1 MAVLSLDDPRF
12 KPLTPEEE
20 EEKKKQKKITEENK
34 QDLVKAGF
42 DETDIELPAEEN
54 SEVSGLTS
62 FVAGIASGGIK
73 IPEGVASLTAE
84 LMDLGA
90 GQLIG
95 VPSTRDSTISAVA
108 EVEQFFDKIN
118 PFEELADQRAA
129 GKISEALT
137 QVIGFGMGGG
147 KLALKSADAIAEKL
161 AKKAINAKKS
171 GKYVNPKNPNLKKGT
186 KKAEQ
191 LNKLSGA
198 KRFAAMSVGG
208 GAGEVFVVDNEKIGT
223 FGDLFEGGPT
233 ELDREKSTD
242 VAEDASRRL
251 LNRVRF
257 GSESVL
263 LAPFIYGVGQS
274 AKALAK
280 RGKELAYSSSKIE
293 RGLDKLASIF
303 RFRGTKPQEIA
314 TAKQQQ
320 KARGMRD
327 TNFAEEKVAL
337 IDKEIDRVFPE
348 YRKFFNASSNEE
360 RKQFLKLLDDT
371 LFEGDLTKP
380 LDAKLKKNILTT
392 VFKRMGKEEGVV
404 TGNKIIDILD
414 KTRKEFNDLLEIT
427 AAGPGGKVDLP
438 SGVTKDLRKIMGNRV
453 KNYIGN
459 TFEIFE
465 DAESG
470 FFQKYKPTKDAV
482 KNTKELFKRYAA
494 KNKNPITDLEAEGM
508 VNDIIKQVRKMDP
521 SKDTLPTFSYQNLS
535 KSADDAMG
543 LKTFSQTLAKN
554 LPGGKKEIQ
563 VIGKGSKVFR
573 ELFGEI
579 NDVRHSIFEGTN
591 RLSAIA
597 RKNQLFDE
605 ILDADEV
612 AKANAKSDTPF
623 GQKGFFHDSP
633 LSAKRAFGP
642 EADIVPMDEYVKEY
656 FKEGVLVNRL
666 SNTYTTREIAEG
678 FTNVSK
684 IQDFMRGDTGGAL
697 GKTFSAAWRYGILTP
712 KAGAQYAKTILS
724 VPTHIR
730 NFLSSAAF
738 SVANGAILSNPRVFA
753 RAMNNAFGSVQVGG
767 PRKELSQEKYREY
780 LELGIVNTNVR
791 IGDLRNLMKD
801 VRFGEGNIATDSV
814 LKPMIDI
821 LGKKTSRGIKKAG
834 KFMQDLY
841 VAEDDIWKIVNYE
854 TQLVKRGDLYK
865 KAGVKIFP
873 DALKKEVAEIVQDTV
888 PNYAKVGEFVRAMRV
903 SPLGNFMS
911 WPSEV
916 FRTGAGIFRQ
926 IIKDLKDPITGK
938 INPITSTNPMKS
950 EGMKRLVG
958 TTLAMGVIPYSLI
971 KGSQAIYGVTQEEA
985 DAARDFVAPWSKNSQ
1000 LIFVKDPDTGELYY
1014 TDWSKNNVY
1023 DTLTR
1028 PFQSLLTNIQ
1038 QGIEDEEILL
1048 KGFIEGI
1055 AKAAGETASPFISE
1069 SIYSEA
1075 FADIMLRGG
1084 RTREGQELWNDTTP
1098 LGEQMTIATQH
1109 VIKTLKPTVAPFERV
1124 YKGAKGIP
1132 GKGPTMYEVPK
1143 ELAGI
1148 FGFRLEKV
1156 DPEKAL
1162 GFYLYDLRQGQS
1174 EATKLF
1180 TGGKFGVLSGEPK
1193 TPKDVIE
1200 RYFVANKA
1208 LFDVRKE
1215 AQTHLMNAMKL
1226 GVNPNKLEE
1235 IFEKRGIPQKLLNDL
1250 LSGEF
1255 KPYFPSE
1262 KIQER
1267 FEDIAF
1273 QGGQPNPFL
1282 GAEGTLEAMRNLLEI
1297 QNLYGDFN
1305 LELSDFLPDT
1315 DPQGQSALPEQ
1326 PMPNQQ
1332 VVQTAAIPAAGVMNQ
1347 GLTATENALLSEEEK
1362 QIRLRSRGL
1371 A

>member
-1 MAVLSLDDPRF
+1 MATISLDDPRF

-20 EEKKKQKKITEENK
+20 ERRKKQKKITEGNK
-34 QDLVKAGF
+34 QDLVKAGI
-42 DETDIELPAEEN
+42 DETDIELPDAEDN
-54 SEVSGLTS
+54 NEVSGATA
-62 FVAGIASGGIK
+62 FTAGLASGFIK
-73 IPEGVASLTAE
+73 VGEGVVSLGAE
-84 LMDLGA
+84 LIDLGVDTDTA
-90 GQLIG
+90 A
-95 VPSTRDSTISAVA
+95 S
-108 EVEQFFDKIN
+108 VEQFFDDLN
-118 PFEELADQRAA
+118 PFEEIAEQRA
-129 GKISEALT
+129 I
-137 QVIGFGMGGG
+137 G
-147 KLALKSADAIAEKL
+147 KLTEAFVQIAVPGGAGAKAATMAAKALK
-161 AKKAINAKKS
+161 AKRA
-171 GKYVNPKNPNLKKGT
+171 GKYVNFKGKNLKKGT
-186 KKAEQ
+186 AKVKQ
-191 LNKLSGA
+191 LNDLSG
-198 KRFAAMSVGG
+198 KQRFAAIVAG
-208 GAGEVFVVDNEKIGT
+208 GAAGETLVADVEKIGT

-233 ELDREKSTD
+233 QLDREISED
-242 VAEDASRRL
+242 PSDDASRKL
-251 LNRVRF
+251 MNRVKF
-257 GSESVL
+257 GSESIL
-263 LAPFIYGVGQS
+263 LTPFVYGVGAG

-293 RGLDKLASIF
+293 RGLDKLGSIF
-303 RFRGTKPQEIA
+303 RFRGTKPEQIA
-314 TAKQQQ
+314 TAKQTQ
-320 KARGMRD
+320 KARSMRD
-327 TNFAEEKVAL
+327 TNFSEEMVSR
-337 IDKEIDRVFPE
+337 IDTEVDKVFPE
-348 YRKFFNASSNEE
+348 FRKFFNASAVEE
-360 RKQFLKLLDDT
+360 RKKFLKVLDDT

-380 LDAKLKKNILTT
+380 LDANLKKQVLTT
-392 VFKRMGKEEGVV
+392 VNKRIGKQEGAVV
-404 TGNKIIDILD
+404 GNKIISILE
-414 KTRKEFNDLLEIT
+414 KTRREFNDLLEIT

-438 SGVTKDLRKIMGNRV
+438 TGVTKDLRKIMGNRV

-470 FFQKYKPTKDAV
+470 FFQRYKPTRKAV
-482 KNTKELFKRYAA
+482 DNTKALFMRYAA
-494 KNKNPITDLEAEGM
+494 KNKNPITELEAEGM

-521 SKDTLPTFSYQNLS
+521 SKDTLPTFVYQNLS
-535 KSADDAMG
+535 KSADDALG
-543 LKTFSQTLAKN
+543 LKTFAQTLNKN

-605 ILDADEV
+605 ILDTDE
-612 AKANAKSDTPF
+612 AMKAAAKSDTPL
-623 GQKGFFHDSP
+623 GQRGFFHDSP

-642 EADIVPMDEYVKEY
+642 ESDIVPMNEYVKEY
-656 FKEGVLVNRL
+656 FKDGVLVNRL

-753 RAMNNAFGSVQVGG
+753 KAMNNAFGTVQVGG

-791 IGDLRNLMKD
+791 LGDLRNLMKD
-801 VRFGEGNIATDSV
+801 VRFGEGNLATDSI
-814 LKPMIDI
+814 LKPMLNS

-865 KAGVKIFP
+865 KANIKISD
-873 DALKKEVAEIVQDTV
+873 DALKKEVAQIVQDTV

-926 IIKDLKDPITGK
+926 IIKDIKDPVTGK
-938 INPITSTNPMKS
+938 INPITSKNPMKS
-950 EGMKRLVG
+950 EGMKRLIG
-958 TTLAMGVIPYSLI
+958 TTAAMGIIPYGLI

-1038 QGIEDEEILL
+1038 QGIEDEEVLL
-1048 KGFIEGI
+1048 KGFVEGI

-1098 LGEQMTIATQH
+1098 LGEQMVIGMQH
-1109 VIKTLKPTVAPFERV
+1109 VIKTLKPTTAPFERTI
-1124 YKGAKGIP
+1124 KGIKGIP

-1162 GFYLYDLRQGQS
+1162 GFYLYNLREGQS
-1174 EATKLF
+1174 QATKLF

-1193 TPKDVIE
+1193 TPKDLIE
-1200 RYFVANKA
+1200 RYFIANKA
-1208 LFDVRKE
+1208 LFGVRKE

-1226 GVNPNKLEE
+1226 GVNPTKLEE
-1235 IFEKRGIPQKLLNDL
+1235 IFEKRGIPTSLLDSL

-1255 KPYFPSE
+1255 KPYYPSE

-1267 FEDIAF
+1267 FQDISIK
-1273 QGGQPNPFL
+1273 GGQPNPFF
-1282 GAEGTLEAMRNLLEI
+1282 GAQGSLEAMEGALKG

-1315 DPQGQSALPEQ
+1315 EPEGQSALPST

-1332 VVQTAAIPAAGVMNQ
+1332 VIQTAAAMPAAGAMNQ
-1347 GLTATENALLSEEEK
+1347 GLTPTENALLSEEEK
-1362 QIRLRSRGL
+1362 QIKLRSRGL

>member
-1 MAVLSLDDPRF
+1 MATLVIDPVTGKLVREDSL
-12 KPLTPEEE
+12 TS
-20 EEKKKQKKITEENK
+20 NK
-34 QDLVKAGF
+34 NKEDINKNLYTGT
-42 DETDIELPAEEN
+42 DETDIELPDAEDN
-54 SEVSGLTS
+54 NEVSGATA
-62 FVAGIASGGIK
+62 FAAGLASGVIK
-73 IPEGVASLTAE
+73 VGEGVVSLGAE
-84 LMDLGA
+84 LIDLGVDTDTA
-90 GQLIG
+90 A
-95 VPSTRDSTISAVA
+95 S
-108 EVEQFFDKIN
+108 VEQFFDDLN
-118 PFEELADQRAA
+118 PFEEIAEERAIGRLTEAFVQIAVPGGAGAKAATMAAKALKAKRA
-129 GKISEALT
+129 GKYLN
-137 QVIGFGMGGG
+137 F
-147 KLALKSADAIAEKL
+147 KS
-161 AKKAINAKKS
+161 
-171 GKYVNPKNPNLKKGT
+171 KNVKKGT
-186 KKAEQ
+186 AKAKQ
-191 LNKLSGA
+191 LNDLSG
-198 KRFAAMSVGG
+198 KQRFAAVVAG
-208 GAGEVFVVDNEKIGT
+208 GAAGETLVADVEKIGT

-233 ELDREKSTD
+233 KLDREITEDPS
-242 VAEDASRRL
+242 EDASRKL
-251 LNRVRF
+251 MNRIKF
-257 GSESVL
+257 GSESIL
-263 LAPFIYGVGQS
+263 LTPFVYGVGAG

-293 RGLDKLASIF
+293 RGLDKLGSIF
-303 RFRGTKPQEIA
+303 RFRGTKPEQIA
-314 TAKQQQ
+314 LAKQTQ
-320 KARGMRD
+320 KARSMRD
-327 TNFAEEKVAL
+327 TNFSEEMVSR
-337 IDKEIDRVFPE
+337 IDTEVDKVFPE
-348 YRKFFNASSNEE
+348 FRKFFNASAVEE
-360 RKQFLKLLDDT
+360 RKKFLKVLDDT

-380 LDAKLKKNILTT
+380 LDANLTKQVLTT
-392 VFKRMGKEEGVV
+392 VNKKMGKEEGVV
-404 TGNKIIDILD
+404 VGNKILSILE
-414 KTRKEFNDLLEIT
+414 KTRREFNDLLEIT

-438 SGVTKDLRKIMGNRV
+438 TGVTKDLRKIMGNRV

-470 FFQKYKPTKDAV
+470 FFQRYKPTRKAV
-482 KNTKELFKRYAA
+482 DNTKALFMRYAA
-494 KNKNPITDLEAEGM
+494 KNKNPITELEAEGM

-521 SKDTLPTFSYQNLS
+521 SKDTLPTFVYQNLS
-535 KSADDAMG
+535 KSADDALG
-543 LKTFSQTLAKN
+543 LKTFAQTLNKN

-605 ILDADEV
+605 ILDTDE
-612 AKANAKSDTPF
+612 AMKAAAKSDTPL
-623 GQKGFFHDSP
+623 GQRGFFHDSP

-642 EADIVPMDEYVKEY
+642 ESDIVPMNEYVKEY
-656 FKEGVLVNRL
+656 FKDGVLVNRL

-724 VPTHIR
+724 IPTHIR

-738 SVANGAILSNPRVFA
+738 SVANGSILSSPKVFA
-753 RAMNNAFGSVQVGG
+753 RAMNNAFGTVQVGG
-767 PRKELSQEKYREY
+767 PRKELAQEKYREY

-791 IGDLRNLMKD
+791 LGDLRNLMKD
-801 VRFGEGNIATDSV
+801 VRFGEGNLATDSI
-814 LKPMIDI
+814 LKPMLNS

-865 KAGVKIFP
+865 KAGIKISD
-873 DALKKEVAEIVQDTV
+873 DALKKEVAQIVQDTV

-1109 VIKTLKPTVAPFERV
+1109 VIKTLKPTVAPFERTI
-1124 YKGAKGIP
+1124 KGVKGIP

-1282 GAEGTLEAMRNLLEI
+1282 GAEGTLESMRNLLEI

-1315 DPQGQSALPEQ
+1315 DPQGESALPEQ

-1332 VVQTAAIPAAGVMNQ
+1332 VVQTAAMPASGVMNQ

>member
-1 MAVLSLDDPRF
+1 MATLSLDDPRF
-12 KPLTPEEE
+12 QPLTPEEE
-20 EEKKKQKKITEENK
+20 ERRKKQKKITEDNK
-34 QDLVKAGF
+34 QDLVKAGI

-62 FVAGIASGGIK
+62 FVAGIASGAIK
-73 IPEGVASLTAE
+73 IPEGIASITAE

-95 VPSTRDSTISAVA
+95 VPSTKDSTISAVA
-108 EVEQFFDKIN
+108 EVEKFFDTIN
-118 PFEELADQRAA
+118 PFEEFADQRAA

-137 QVIGFGMGGG
+137 QLIGFGTAGG
-147 KLALKSADAIAEKL
+147 KIALKTADAIAERV
-161 AKKAINAKKS
+161 AKKAVSAKKA
-171 GKYVNPKNPNLKKGT
+171 GKYVDPKNPNFKKGT
-186 KKAEQ
+186 KKAAQ
-191 LNKLSGA
+191 LNKLTGA
-198 KRFAAMSVGG
+198 KRFGVMAVGG
-208 GAGEVFVVDNEKIGT
+208 GAGEIFVVDNEKIGT
-223 FGDLFEGGPT
+223 FGDLFEAGPT
-233 ELDREKSTD
+233 ELDREQSTD
-242 VAEDASRRL
+242 IAEDASRKL
-251 LNRVRF
+251 LNRIKF

-263 LAPFIYGVGQS
+263 LSPFVYGVGKS

-280 RGKELAYSSSKIE
+280 KGKELAYSSSRLE
-293 RGLDKLASIF
+293 RALDKLASVF
-303 RFRGTKPQEIA
+303 RFRGRKPEEIA
-314 TAKQQQ
+314 RAKQQQ
-320 KARGMRD
+320 KARSMRD

-337 IDKEIDRVFPE
+337 IDREIDKVFPE

-380 LDAKLKKNILTT
+380 LDATLKKDILKT
-392 VFKRMGKEEGVV
+392 VTKRMGKEEGVI
-404 TGNKIIDILD
+404 TGNKILDILD
-414 KTRKEFNDLLEIT
+414 KTRKEFNNLLEIT
-427 AAGPGGKVDLP
+427 ASGPGAKVDLP
-438 SGVTKDLRKIMGNRV
+438 TGVTKDLRKIMGNRV

-465 DAESG
+465 DAEAG

-482 KNTKELFKRYAA
+482 KNTAALFKRYAA
-494 KNKNPITDLEAEGM
+494 KNNNPITDLEAESM
-508 VNDIIKQVRKMDP
+508 VNDIIKQVRRMDP
-521 SKDTLPTFSYQNLS
+521 KKDTLPTFMYQNLS

-543 LKTFSQTLAKN
+543 LKTFAQTLTKN

-563 VIGKGSKVFR
+563 VIGKGSKIFR

-579 NDVRHSIFEGTN
+579 NDVRHSIFKGTN

-605 ILDADEV
+605 ILDADAV
-612 AKANAKSDTPF
+612 AKANAKSNTPF
-623 GQKGFFHDSP
+623 GQRGFFHDSP
-633 LSAKRAFGP
+633 LSAKRAFGNQ
-642 EADIVPMDEYVKEY
+642 ADIVKMDDYVKEY
-656 FKEGVLVNRL
+656 FKDGVLVNRL
-666 SNTYTTREIAEG
+666 SGTYTTREIAEG

-684 IQDFMRGDTGGAL
+684 IQDFMRGDTGGL
-697 GKTFSAAWRYGILTP
+697 PGKTFSALWRYGVLTP

-738 SVANGAILSNPRVFA
+738 SVANGAILSDPRLFA
-753 RAMNNAFGSVQVGG
+753 RAMQNAFGSVQVGG

-801 VRFGEGNIATDSV
+801 IRFGEGNIATDSV
-814 LKPMIDI
+814 LKPMLET
-821 LGKKTSRGIKKAG
+821 LGKRTSRGIKKAG

-841 VAEDDIWKIVNYE
+841 VAEDDIWKIINYE
-854 TQLVKRGDLYK
+854 TQLIKRGDLYK
-865 KAGVKIFP
+865 KAGIKISP

-888 PNYAKVGEFVRAMRV
+888 PNYAKVGEFVRVMRV

-926 IIKDLKDPITGK
+926 IMKDLRDPVTGK
-938 INPITSTNPMKS
+938 INPVTSTNPMKS

-958 TTLAMGVIPYSLI
+958 TTLAMGVIPYGLI

-1000 LIFVKDPDTGELYY
+1000 LIFVKDPNTGELYY

-1023 DTLTR
+1023 DTLSR

-1038 QGIEDEEILL
+1038 QGIEDEEVLL

-1055 AKAAGETASPFISE
+1055 AKASGETASPFISE

-1084 RTREGQELWNDTTP
+1084 RTREGQELWTDTTP
-1098 LGEQMTIATQH
+1098 LPEQIVIGMQH
-1109 VIKTLKPTVAPFERV
+1109 VIKTLKPTTAPFERT
-1124 YKGAKGIP
+1124 YKGIKKIP
-1132 GKGPTMYEVPK
+1132 GKGPVMYEVPK

-1156 DPEKAL
+1156 NPEKAL

-1200 RYFVANKA
+1200 RYFVANRA
-1208 LFDVRKE
+1208 LFQVRKD
-1215 AQTHLMNAMKL
+1215 AQKHLLNAMKL

-1235 IFEKRGIPQKLLNDL
+1235 IFEKRGIPTGLLDSL

-1255 KPYFPSE
+1255 KPFFPSE

-1267 FEDIAF
+1267 FEDIALE
-1273 QGGQPNPFL
+1273 GGQPNPFL
-1282 GAEGTLEAMRNLLEI
+1282 GAEGTLEAMRNLMET

-1305 LELSDFLPDT
+1305 LDLKDFLPDT
-1315 DPQGQSALPEQ
+1315 DPAGQSALP
-1326 PMPNQQ
+1326 PTDMPSAA
-1332 VVQTAAIPAAGVMNQ
+1332 VIQTSQAPGNMNQ
-1347 GLTATENALLSEEEK
+1347 GLTPVENALLSEEEK
-1362 QIRLRSRGL
+1362 MIKLRQRGL

>member
-1 MAVLSLDDPRF
+1 MATLSLDDPRF
-12 KPLTPEEE
+12 QPLTPEEE
-20 EEKKKQKKITEENK
+20 EKRRKQKKITEQNK
-34 QDLVKAGF
+34 QDVVKAGF
-42 DETDIELPAEEN
+42 DETDIELESIEDN
-54 SEVSGLTS
+54 NEVSGATA
-62 FVAGIASGGIK
+62 FTAGLASGVIK
-73 IPEGVASLTAE
+73 VGEGVVSLGAE
-84 LMDLGA
+84 LIDLGA
-90 GQLIG
+90 DTNTAA
-95 VPSTRDSTISAVA
+95 S
-108 EVEQFFDKIN
+108 VEQFFDKIN
-118 PFEELADQRAA
+118 PFEE
-129 GKISEALT
+129 
-137 QVIGFGMGGG
+137 
-147 KLALKSADAIAEKL
+147 IAEKRAVGKL
-161 AKKAINAKKS
+161 TEALIQIGIPGGVGAKAATMAARALKAKKA
-171 GKYVNPKNPNLKKGT
+171 GKYLDYKKANVKKGT
-186 KKAEQ
+186 AKAKK
-191 LNKLSGA
+191 LNELSG
-198 KRFAAMSVGG
+198 KERFAAIVAG
-208 GAGEVFVVDNEKIGT
+208 GATGETLVADVEKIGT

-233 ELDREKSTD
+233 ELDRTIT
-242 VAEDASRRL
+242 EDPSDDAARKL
-251 LNRVRF
+251 MNRVKF
-257 GSESVL
+257 GSESIIL
-263 LAPFIYGVGQS
+263 TPFVYGLGAS

-280 RGKELAYSSSKIE
+280 RGKELAYSSSRLEK
-293 RGLDKLASIF
+293 GLDKLASVF
-303 RFRGTKPQEIA
+303 RFRGTKPAEVA

-320 KARGMRD
+320 KARSMRD
-327 TNFAEEKVAL
+327 TNFAEEQVSRIDTE
-337 IDKEIDRVFPE
+337 IDKVFPE
-348 YRKFFNASSNEE
+348 YRKFFNAASNEE
-360 RKQFLKLLDDT
+360 RKNFLKLLDDS

-380 LDAKLKKNILTT
+380 LDKQFKKDILSSTI
-392 VFKRMGKEEGVV
+392 KRMGKDDGAV
-404 TGNKIIDILD
+404 TGNKIISILD
-414 KTRKEFNDLLEIT
+414 KTRKEFNDLLEVT
-427 AAGPGGKVDLP
+427 ASGPGAKVDLP
-438 SGVTKDLRKIMGNRV
+438 TGVTKDLRKIMGNRV

-465 DAESG
+465 DSEAG
-470 FFQKYKPTKDAV
+470 FFSKYKPTKDAV
-482 KNTKELFKRYAA
+482 KNTAALFKRYAA
-494 KNKNPITDLEAEGM
+494 KNNNPITDLEAEGM

-521 SKDTLPTFSYQNLS
+521 SKDTLPTFMYQNLS
-535 KSADDAMG
+535 KSADDALG
-543 LKTFSQTLAKN
+543 LKTFAQTLTKN

-605 ILDADEV
+605 ILDADAV
-612 AKANAKSDTPF
+612 AKAAAKSDTPY
-623 GQKGFFHDSP
+623 GQRGFFHDSP

-642 EADIVPMDEYVKEY
+642 DADIVPMDEYVKEY

-666 SNTYTTREIAEG
+666 SKTYTTREIAEG

-697 GKTFSAAWRYGILTP
+697 GKTFSAAWRYGVLTP

-724 VPTHIR
+724 IPTHIR

-738 SVANGAILSNPRVFA
+738 SVANGAILSDPRVFA
-753 RAMNNAFGSVQVGG
+753 RAMQNAFGTVQVGG

-791 IGDLRNLMKD
+791 LGDLRNLMKD

-814 LKPMIDI
+814 LKPMLET

-854 TQLVKRGDLYK
+854 TQLIKRGDLYR
-865 KAGVKIFP
+865 KAGIKISD

-926 IIKDLKDPITGK
+926 IIKDIKDPVTGK
-938 INPITSTNPMKS
+938 INPITSKNPMKS

-958 TTLAMGVIPYSLI
+958 TTLAMGVIPYGLI

-985 DAARDFVAPWSKNSQ
+985 DAGRDFVAPWSKNSQ

-1028 PFQSLLTNIQ
+1028 PFQSVLTNIQ

-1055 AKAAGETASPFISE
+1055 SKAMGETASPFISE

-1084 RTREGQELWNDTTP
+1084 RTREGQELWNETTP
-1098 LGEQMTIATQH
+1098 LPEQIEIGMKH
-1109 VIKTLKPTVAPFERV
+1109 VIKTLKPTTAPFERV
-1124 YKGAKGIP
+1124 YKGLKGIP

-1143 ELAGI
+1143 ELAGV

-1200 RYFVANKA
+1200 RYFIANKA
-1208 LFDVRKE
+1208 LFGVRKD
-1215 AQTHLMNAMKL
+1215 AQKHLMNAMKL

-1235 IFEKRGIPQKLLNDL
+1235 IFEKRGIPKRLLDDL

-1255 KPYFPSE
+1255 KPFFPSE
-1262 KIQER
+1262 KIQQR

-1273 QGGQPNPFL
+1273 EGGQPNPFL

-1305 LELSDFLPDT
+1305 LELSDFIPDT
-1315 DPQGQSALPEQ
+1315 NPKGQSALP
-1326 PMPNQQ
+1326 PTDMPSNT
-1332 VVQTAAIPAAGVMNQ
+1332 VIQTSQAPTNMIQ
-1347 GLTATENALLSEEEK
+1347 GLTPVENALYSEEEK
-1362 QIRLRSRGL
+1362 QITLRNRGF